1 MNYQKRGSRSE
12 HVEYV
17 LIYYAVISNDK
28 MTYTDLSN
36 LTGKQIMYNYVK
48 KKRNIFRM
56 KYI

>member
-36 LTGKQIMYNYVK
+36 LTGKQIMYNSV
-48 KKRNIFRM
+48 
-56 KYI
+56 